1 MRTIR
6 SLATGLT
13 LLALLPV
20 VASAQEGRL
29 FKDSWFWGAKAG
41 NMTFWTTR
49 VDRAQAPLIGVET
62 MITRTRG
69 GLYISGDMAFFEEES
84 TLSSYSTG
92 EPIVVTI
99 KDMRRFTAAAM
110 IFPKSFG
117 ALRPYG
123 GLGLSLNFI
132 ENVSIPGASSQF
144 ERDIVNEAAADEK
157 SRAAPIFMVGIQLQ
171 LLRLSVFG
179 QGSYMPAQAN
189 FLLNNN
195 ETYFVEAGLRYNIG
209 TSIDRPR

>member
-6 SLATGLT
+6 GLATGLL

-20 VASAQEGRL
+20 VTSAQEGRL

-49 VDRAQAPLIGVET
+49 VNHAQAPLIGVET
-62 MITRTRG
+62 LITRSRG

-84 TLSSYSTG
+84 TLGYQASG

-110 IFPKSFG
+110 IFPRAFG
-117 ALRPYG
+117 AIRPYG
-123 GLGLSLNFI
+123 GLGFALNFI
-132 ENVSIPGASSQF
+132 EDVSVPGATSQI
-144 ERDIVNEAAADEK
+144 ERDIVNEYAADEK
-157 SRAAPIFMVGIQLQ
+157 SRAAPVFIVGAQLQ

-179 QGSYMPAQAN
+179 QGTYMPAQAN

-195 ETYFVEAGLRYNIG
+195 ETYFLEAGLRYNVG